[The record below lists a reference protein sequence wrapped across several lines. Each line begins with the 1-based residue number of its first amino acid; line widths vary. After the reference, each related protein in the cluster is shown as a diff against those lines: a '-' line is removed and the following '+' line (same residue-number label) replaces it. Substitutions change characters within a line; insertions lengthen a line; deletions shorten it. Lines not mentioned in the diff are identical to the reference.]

1 MTNFW
6 DILLDAF
13 IDSLKVLPFL
23 FVFYIIMELIEN
35 KTGISSKKRMLEGNF
50 APLLGAAS
58 GIIPQ
63 CGFSIMA
70 SKFYDKNLIRMG
82 TLLAVFIASSDE
94 AIILLLTED
103 AGKNAAT
110 ILPLIFIKFISAILI
125 GYLVNL
131 FCKKQTLQ
139 KPEEVEEIHGSSCG
153 HDHKKDSAVKTFL
166 LHPLLHSLKIFAFIF
181 AINLIFGCIVSAI
194 TEERLTAILQQ
205 ALWLQPLFATFIG
218 LIPNCASSVVLTE
231 AYISTGISFGALIAG
246 LSANAGL
253 GLLFLFKNR
262 KEWKRN
268 LLILAILLVAS
279 LLIGYIT
286 QAIFVWFKL

>member
-6 DILLDAF
+6 AIFLDALL
-13 IDSLKVLPFL
+13 DSLKILPFL
-23 FVFYIIMELIEN
+23 LIFYIIMELIEN
-35 KTGISSKKRMLEGNF
+35 KTNISSKKRILEGQF

-63 CGFSIMA
+63 CGFSVMA
-70 SKFYDKNLIRMG
+70 SKFYDKNLIKMG

-94 AIILLLTED
+94 ALILLLSPD
-103 AGKNAAT
+103 AKKAYVIMPIIA
-110 ILPLIFIKFISAILI
+110 IKFISALII

-131 FCKKQTLQ
+131 FFKNTKLQ
-139 KPEEVEEIHGSSCG
+139 NPEEVEEIHGSSCG
-153 HDHKKDSAVKTFL
+153 HDHKKDSAIKTFL
-166 LHPLLHSLKIFAFIF
+166 IHPLLHSLKIFIYIFI
-181 AINLIFGCIVSAI
+181 INLFLGLIVAVI

-205 ALWLQPLFATFIG
+205 GLWWQPLIASLVG

-231 AYISTGISFGALIAG
+231 AYINAGISFGALMAG

-268 LLILAILLVAS
+268 LLVLAILFFAS
-279 LLIGYIT
+279 LVIGYIT
-286 QAIFVWFKL
+286 QGVLVLFKI